1 MKTIFAPTAAR
12 PYAKAIFELAL
23 EKKQLQFWHETLS
36 GLAQIINAGE
46 DGRWL
51 DSPLLDFTQKMGFF
65 AGVVGKD
72 PLVANLVKILAER
85 KKLSLLPEIAFSYQQ
100 LFFQQQGILEVKLV
114 TASSLDQDQEERLL
128 TELKQRYRNEII
140 LQHTV
145 DPGLIGGAVMY
156 VGDKVT
162 DLSMRGMLQSLK
174 RS

>member
-1 MKTIFAPTAAR
+1 MKTTVVTTRAR

-23 EKKQLQFWHETLS
+23 ETKRLQFWHETLS
-36 GLAQIINAGE
+36 GLAQIVNADE
-46 DGRWL
+46 DDRWL
-51 DSPLLDFTQKMGFF
+51 DSPLLNFAQKIDFFS
-65 AGVVGKD
+65 GVIGKD
-72 PLVANLVKILAER
+72 PLVANLIKILVKR
-85 KKLSLLPEIAFSYQQ
+85 KKLSLLPEIAVSYQQ

-114 TASSLDQDQEERLL
+114 TANSLDQDQEERLL
-128 TELKQRYRNEII
+128 TALKQRYRNEII

-156 VGDKVT
+156 IGDKVT